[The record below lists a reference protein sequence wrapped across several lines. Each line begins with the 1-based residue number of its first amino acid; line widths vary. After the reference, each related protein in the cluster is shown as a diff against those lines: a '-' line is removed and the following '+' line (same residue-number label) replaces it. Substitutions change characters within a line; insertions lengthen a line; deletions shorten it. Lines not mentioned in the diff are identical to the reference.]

1 LVKEKIEEIKIP
13 VEYYS
18 AIKKGADFTSP
29 GGEVFKN
36 SDITTDPDAPKC
48 YAYCSDTLYNQ
59 QYFEQIKN
67 VNLLYHEATFMHNM
81 LDRANNTHHTTALQ
95 AGDVA
100 IKVNAKKLLIGHF
113 SARYKTLNDL
123 LDEARSVFPETEL
136 AIEGKTFEVL

>member
-1 LVKEKIEEIKIP
+1 
-13 VEYYS
+13 
-18 AIKKGADFTSP
+18 
-29 GGEVFKN
+29 
-36 SDITTDPDAPKC
+36 
-48 YAYCSDTLYNQ
+48 
-59 QYFEQIKN
+59 
-67 VNLLYHEATFMHNM
+67 M